1 MSLKNNTPPRR
12 GPGGHAWHPALPRT
26 LAWSILWGSAFC
38 GTLWFGGARA
48 ASESSPA
55 APAAEPTRVSERVV
69 YVGRE
74 MVGLFSVCQSAAHEA
89 LYLDAD
95 FFNAV
100 RLKKLGEPLSCQGRL
115 FYRPEAALA
124 PVNALGTLT
133 LQPQQSDY
141 DSTRVVEAEAP
152 KPAGPSEPEQF
163 TRATVL
169 QHNASFW
176 HDRSG
181 LDLTLGLN
189 ARHFTEDSGL
199 FVLDGYASSA
209 NGRTQ
214 GFLANLG
221 WRQHYPEQ
229 GLDARFGVNSLAL
242 SGSAVR
248 SYGLLLGSDDQALQ
262 ANSTQSLEGFSEVPG
277 KLVVRANSVIV
288 KELPIAAG
296 YFSVPLGSGTA
307 VAGANGQYE
316 LSIVNDS
323 GQVVRSWSV
332 FVPAAAQLLRP
343 GRANWQLFV
352 GSVQGVNTPA
362 SRPLAGRFDLGLGG
376 SYRYGLFDKMSIELS
391 GFVAQRNQGLG
402 SSFVAVPS
410 EFASLS
416 GGFTKNQGE
425 LSHSSAYATLDL
437 HRGNFGSSLGYS
449 RQSCGSP
456 PPLGGAGVSGG
467 DGGPGANSAYALYSL
482 SCRQLRTS
490 LYVNTAGFGRI
501 TLLSQRALGASPL
514 GSSRGLSYTFPM
526 LGRLALSVFGTR
538 QSYLGG
544 SSYAL
549 GLQAS
554 LPMDGG
560 HVSQSLSK
568 GSSGSATSSTTF
580 SSTRSDGVQQSITAD
595 VTPGQPAS
603 TALRLNASVSR
614 WDGSYQGNARLDRT
628 GALTVGAS
636 ESGALVFTQGQVL
649 RSGVS
654 EDSYAVVRLKGM
666 AHVALEDGSGRVQG
680 RTNAEGYAAVPSV
693 ARAEPRLR
701 VNAAEV
707 ADNLLVAEPLVLKLS
722 VGWKTSYRE
731 PEVRRVMKGWVRLM
745 LTPEQ
750 PVPLGSVFRLPGSET
765 LIVLDQGDVFVPDA
779 PRSAQ
784 AVLVYLPGS
793 AARCEAQFEAGL
805 ALSTDYNQ
813 PKPTVRCLLPKAVA
827 EREQERGRD
836 QAGETAEKAAQGERH
851 AARRL
856 RRVITVHGPD
866 GQPLPKGAVLSS
878 STGDYQAI
886 AGHGGV
892 FYVST
897 PTQGDWP
904 RQVQWTDPAS
914 AQPRVCTVHYGGHY
928 GGLEGAL
935 PPSLSSKRSRPA
947 SKPLQC
953 AASVRTL
960 ETLAGLP

>member
-1 MSLKNNTPPRR
+1 MTVSKHTHRRR
-12 GPGGHAWHPALPRT
+12 GPLGLASPRT
-26 LAWSILWGSAFC
+26 LDWSILWGSAFW
-38 GTLWFGGARA
+38 LGGARA
-48 ASESSPA
+48 AGTPGLPQPTELGT
-55 APAAEPTRVSERVV
+55 EPNRLGERVL
-69 YVGRE
+69 YAGRE
-74 MVGLFSVCQSAAHEA
+74 MVGLFSVCQSAAHEG
-89 LYLDAD
+89 LFLDAD
-95 FFNAV
+95 FFNTV

-115 FYRPEAALA
+115 FYRPLAAVA
-124 PVNALGTLT
+124 PINPQGTLT
-133 LQPQQSDY
+133 LQPKQSDY

-152 KPAGPSEPEQF
+152 KPAAPTEPEQL

-209 NGRTQ
+209 GGRTQ
-214 GFLANLG
+214 GFIANLG

-242 SGSAVR
+242 SGNAVR
-248 SYGLLLGSDDQALQ
+248 SYGLMLGSDDQALQ
-262 ANSTQSLEGFSEVPG
+262 SNSTQSLEGFSEVPG

-288 KELPIAAG
+288 KEVPISAG
-296 YFSVPLGSGTA
+296 FFNVPLGPGTA

-352 GSVQGVNTPA
+352 GSVQGVNTAA

-376 SYRYGLFDKMSIELS
+376 VYRYGLFDKMSVELS
-391 GFVAQRNQGLG
+391 GYVAQRNQALG
-402 SSFVAVPS
+402 SSFVAVPY

-416 GGFTKNQGE
+416 GGFTKNLGD
-425 LSHSSAYATLDL
+425 LATSSAYGTLDL
-437 HRGNFGSSLGYS
+437 HHGNIGSSLGYS
-449 RQSCGSP
+449 RQSCGPQPSAG
-456 PPLGGAGVSGG
+456 PLGGVSSSGG
-467 DGGPGANSAYALYSL
+467 LYSL

-490 LYVNTAGFGRI
+490 VYFNTARFGRI
-501 TLLSQRALGASPL
+501 TLLSQRALGDSPM
-514 GSSRGLSYTFPM
+514 GSSRGLSYTFPN
-526 LGRLALSVFGTR
+526 LGRLSLSVFGTR
-538 QSYLGG
+538 QVYLG
-544 SSYAL
+544 SNSYAL

-560 HVSQSLSK
+560 QVMQSLSK
-568 GSSGSATSSTTF
+568 GSSGSTTSSTTY
-580 SSTRSDGVQQSITAD
+580 SSASADGVQHALTAD

-603 TALRLNASVSR
+603 TALRLNASVNR
-614 WDGSYQGNARLDRT
+614 WDGSYQGNARLDGT
-628 GALTVGAS
+628 GALTLGAS
-636 ESGALVFTQGQVL
+636 ESGALVFSHGQVL
-649 RSGVS
+649 RSNVS
-654 EDSYAVVRLKGM
+654 DDSYAVLRLKGLP
-666 AHVALEDGSGRVQG
+666 HVALEDGNGRTQG
-680 RTNAEGYAAVPSV
+680 RTNAEGYAAVPIV
-693 ARAEPRLR
+693 ARSEPRLR

-722 VGWKTSYRE
+722 VGWRTSYRE
-731 PEVRRVMKGWVRLM
+731 PEVRQVVKGWVRLM
-745 LTPEQ
+745 LTADQ

-765 LIVLDQGDVFVPDA
+765 LIVLDQGDVFVPDLPA
-779 PRSAQ
+779 RAHK
-784 AVLVYLPGS
+784 VLVYLPGS

-805 ALSTDYNQ
+805 PLSPDYNR
-813 PKPTVRCLLPKAVA
+813 PKPQVACELPTAAA
-827 EREQERGRD
+827 ERQRDLERARD
-836 QAGETAEKAAQGERH
+836 DDMARRLPSQPLAEATS
-851 AARRL
+851 ARRL
-856 RRVITVHGPD
+856 RRVITVQGPD

-892 FYVST
+892 FYVSA
-897 PTQGDWP
+897 PAQGDWP
-904 RQVQWTDPAS
+904 RQVQWTDQAT
-914 AQPRVCTVHYGGHY
+914 ARPRVCTVHYGG
-928 GGLEGAL
+928 LEGAQ
-935 PPSLSSKRSRPA
+935 PSALATQHSRKPQA
-947 SKPLQC
+947 PLQC

-960 ETLAGLP
+960 DTLAGLP